1 MSSAT
6 AKVWDPLVRVF
17 HWGLVASFAV
27 AWLTADEIQS
37 LHQWAGY
44 AAAALIAFRLVY
56 GLVGPHYARF
66 SQFLRGPRT
75 TLGYA
80 ADVVKRRERR
90 YLGHNPLGAVMVVA
104 LLAAMAAIAGTGYMM
119 TTDAFWGLEW
129 VEEAHE
135 ILANLMLG
143 LVGVHVLGVIFASL
157 AHHENLVRAMITG
170 RKRAAEIGDVT

>member
-37 LHQWAGY
+37 VHEWAGY

-75 TLGYA
+75 TLDYA

-90 YLGHNPLGAVMVVA
+90 YLGHNPLGAVMVIA
-104 LLAAMAAIAGTGYMM
+104 LIATMAAIAGTGYMM
-119 TTDAFWGLEW
+119 TTDAFWGVEW
-129 VEEAHE
+129 VEEVHAF
-135 ILANLMLG
+135 LANLMLG
-143 LVGVHVLGVIFASL
+143 LVGLHVFGVIFASL

-170 RKRAAEIGDVT
+170 RKRAAETGDVT